1 MTSRTIGR
9 LLLVALAVVGP
20 AFTVSLVSAH
30 GNETTTDDAP
40 PYDGTIADWAGGW
53 KRIDRT
59 HGPGCCRADGIA
71 HGHDRWVNGRGYG

>member
-40 PYDGTIADWAGGW
+40 PYDGTIADWAGG
-53 KRIDRT
+53 DGNAPT
-59 HGPGCCRADGIA
+59 EHMGPGAVERMESHMGITV
-71 HGHDRWVNGRGYG
+71 GQMT

>member
-40 PYDGTIADWAGGW
+40 PYDGTIADWAGEMETHRPNTGARVLSSGW
-53 KRIDRT
+53 NRT
-59 HGPGCCRADGIA
+59 WA
-71 HGHDRWVNGRGYG
+71 